1 MEYPKL
7 RQVEAL
13 AAQDNLICLRDL
25 QGFSNK
31 LLFVPQDIFFI
42 CTLFDG
48 KHSIID
54 IQAEYT
60 RKFGNLLFSDKVREI
75 IDKLD
80 GALFMESNRFS
91 EAKNTAIK
99 DFKNSPIRPAS
110 HSGTAYESKTDSL
123 VKQIEGLFSSPD
135 GPGLPDLQKSP
146 SGRLRALIAPHIDL
160 RRGGACFAWSYAELA
175 RECGAKTFVILG
187 ISHTETHRRFVL
199 TAKDFKTP
207 LGNLP
212 ADRDFIA
219 KISENCRYDFFTD
232 EFAHRNE
239 HSIEFQVLFLQYL
252 FRSRSDIKIVP
263 ILCSSFHQ
271 LIYSGDSPENDDEI
285 KSFINALETAV
296 REYGSEVCCIAG
308 VDLSHVGR
316 RFGQNLSISP
326 AFIKQM
332 EAEDNKMLKP
342 VLDRDAEDF
351 FQLIQEEKDRRNIC
365 GVPAIYTLLKLLGP
379 LKPLN
384 SGSSKLLKYDQAVD
398 YNTQS
403 IVSFA
408 GAAFYE

>member
-1 MEYPKL
+1 MDYPKL
-7 RQVEAL
+7 RPVEAF
-13 AAQDNLICLRDL
+13 AAQDNLICLRDP
-25 QGFSNK
+25 QGFSDK

-60 RKFGNLLFSDKVREI
+60 RRFGNLLFSDKVREI

-80 GALFMESNRFS
+80 GALFMESSRFS
-91 EAKNTAIK
+91 EAKEKAII

-110 HSGTAYESKTDSL
+110 HSGTAYEREAGSL
-123 VKQIEGLFSSPD
+123 VKQIEGLFSLPG

-146 SGRLRALIAPHIDL
+146 SSRLRGLIAPHIDL
-160 RRGGACFAWSYAELA
+160 RRGGSCFAWSYAELA
-175 RECGAKTFVILG
+175 RECRAKTFVILG
-187 ISHTETHRRFVL
+187 ISHTETQRRFVL
-199 TAKDFKTP
+199 TAKDFETP
-207 LGNLP
+207 LGSLP
-212 ADRDFIA
+212 VDSGFIDNIA
-219 KISENCRYDFFTD
+219 EKSGFDFFTD
-232 EFAHRNE
+232 EFVHRNE

-252 FRSRSDIKIVP
+252 FRNRNDIKIVP

-271 LIYSGDSPENDDEI
+271 IIHSSSLPESNTEVRD
-285 KSFINALETAV
+285 FIHALKAAIEDY
-296 REYGSEVCCIAG
+296 EEDVCCIAG

-316 RFGQNLSISP
+316 CFGQNISISP

-332 EAEDNKMLKP
+332 EVEDRKMLKL
-342 VLDRDAEDF
+342 VLDRDDEGF

-365 GVPAIYTLLKLLGP
+365 GVPAIYTLLNL

-398 YNTQS
+398 YNIQS